1 MSTKVLPS
9 NEADGLGGFASGTVS
24 GVRTRCYHGLLFP
37 ATTPPAVRAVVVNG
51 FEAWAEVSGGCN
63 ALWIGSHFSRRWKE
77 LFDKGK
83 ASFGDRFWNESAS
96 GLFEVLDCDHRP
108 GVNDP
113 SLCVQI
119 KFSQSEVFLCRCSKA
134 REPAA
139 LWGPLRPT
147 F

>member
-1 MSTKVLPS
+1 MSKKVLPS

-51 FEAWAEVSGGCN
+51 FEAWAEVSGSCN

-96 GLFEVLDCDHRP
+96 GLFDVLDCD
-108 GVNDP
+108 N
-113 SLCVQI
+113 
-119 KFSQSEVFLCRCSKA
+119 
-134 REPAA
+134 
-139 LWGPLRPT
+139 
-147 F
+147 